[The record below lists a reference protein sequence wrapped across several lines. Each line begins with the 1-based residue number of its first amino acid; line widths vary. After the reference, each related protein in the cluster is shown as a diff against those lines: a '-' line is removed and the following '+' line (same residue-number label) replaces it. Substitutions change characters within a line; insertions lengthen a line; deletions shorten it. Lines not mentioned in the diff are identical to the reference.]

1 MKRGLLFLGLFLL
14 LTLASC
20 NKNENTIFRVY
31 VAKNGQPK
39 INAQVRIYGVHT
51 VNPPTLDIVD
61 YTDAN
66 GLIEFNLNNYIKS
79 GSYGGMTLDCYVS
92 QTKTGPVDTVF
103 TVFVKGF
110 ETTKSEV
117 KF

>member
-14 LTLASC
+14 VTLASC

-39 INAQVRIYGVHT
+39 INAEVRIFGVNS
-51 VNPPTLDIVD
+51 VNPPTLDLIEYSD
-61 YTDAN
+61 GN
-66 GLIEFNLNNYIKS
+66 GLVEFNLNNYIKS

-92 QTKTGPVDTVF
+92 QVKAGPVDTVF
-103 TVFVKGF
+103 TVFIKGF